1 MKHDD
6 YPALFLDADNAS
18 NMYQR
23 TFLRLIRGEYVALF
37 FAAIFSMS
45 FMNDIIYYV
54 LYAGVFVV
62 GLVILIAR
70 AQSKPEQWWYRTTIM
85 DIAVL
90 SSRVLA
96 TASIEDTGFRPQ
108 PSLPA

>member
-18 NMYQR
+18 NMYQG

-45 FMNDIIYYV
+45 FMNDIIYYA

-62 GLVILIAR
+62 GLVI
-70 AQSKPEQWWYRTTIM
+70 S
-85 DIAVL
+85 
-90 SSRVLA
+90 
-96 TASIEDTGFRPQ
+96 
-108 PSLPA
+108 